1 MTDVAAAADALIEA
15 RRSGEDI
22 DTLPGGAMP
31 ASIEEA
37 YAIQDSMIE
46 RIGDALVGWKVAFTN
61 ETAQQR
67 MGASEPAAGPIFK
80 AWCYESPA
88 TVAMPDPGLRI
99 TECEFGIRLGADLT
113 GKDGGYTSAD
123 VAQVVA
129 SVHPSIEIAN
139 LRFASKL
146 EAGVLGLIADCG
158 GNGGFIYSAGT
169 EDWQGIDFANHRVR
183 HLIDGEEAA
192 VGNGQSVMGGDPLAS
207 VAWLAN
213 NLATRGRGLKAG
225 EFVSSGLT
233 TQMLPVA
240 VGGSAAGDFGDL
252 GTVEV
257 RFTG

>member
-113 GKDGGYTSAD
+113 GKDGGYTSA
-123 VAQVVA
+123 
-129 SVHPSIEIAN
+129 
-139 LRFASKL
+139 
-146 EAGVLGLIADCG
+146 
-158 GNGGFIYSAGT
+158 
-169 EDWQGIDFANHRVR
+169 
-183 HLIDGEEAA
+183 
-192 VGNGQSVMGGDPLAS
+192 
-207 VAWLAN
+207 
-213 NLATRGRGLKAG
+213 
-225 EFVSSGLT
+225 
-233 TQMLPVA
+233 
-240 VGGSAAGDFGDL
+240 
-252 GTVEV
+252 
-257 RFTG
+257 